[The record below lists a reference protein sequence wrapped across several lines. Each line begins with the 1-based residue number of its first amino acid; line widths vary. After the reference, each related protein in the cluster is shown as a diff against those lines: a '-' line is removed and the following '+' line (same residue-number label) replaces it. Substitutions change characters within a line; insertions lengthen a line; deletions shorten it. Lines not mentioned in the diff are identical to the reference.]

1 MKNPGMSNGEK
12 AKLLGVNPYFLK
24 EYDTAVRNFPVQRC
38 MKVISLL
45 EEYDFKGKGG
55 GSGEASQEEL
65 LMELVSKIVGK

>member
-1 MKNPGMSNGEK
+1 
-12 AKLLGVNPYFLK
+12 
-24 EYDTAVRNFPVQRC
+24 